1 MLISIEED
9 YNMNL
14 NDFESNLENQWLQK
28 TLKEANRQLE
38 EKRNEEDKLKKDAI
52 ETQREL
58 WNDLGSISA
67 ENGLEQLSEFM
78 SFMDVMKHQKRSH
91 EFTKKLK
98 DKYERMIESPYF
110 GRIDFT
116 EACETESQKCYI
128 GLSNLINDDYDFL
141 VYDWRA
147 PISSMFYDYEIGQ
160 ASYEC
165 PEGIISGEITK
176 KRQYKIKDGKIEYMF
191 DSNLNIDD
199 DVLQELL
206 GKNSDEKMKTIVTS
220 IQREQNQ
227 VIRNEKYKNLIV
239 QGAAGSGKTS
249 IALHR
254 IAYLLYKHK
263 DKITSENIMIF
274 SPNNIFNDYISN
286 VLPQLGEDN
295 ICQTTFKDYMHKELG
310 DEFKKESPAEMME
323 YILNNNGKITYKDR
337 IENIEFKTS
346 LEFTNILKEY
356 LNYLETDDRC
366 FEDIIVRGELI
377 ISSKELQTLFSN
389 DYSNLPIKKRLEKIK
404 ARIIFLIEPYE
415 KAWIDEIFKEL
426 QASGDYIEKEEMIEK
441 STFIVKKHLKEV
453 YSKISRMTE
462 LDLID
467 TYKNLFKNLDMF
479 LEKANVEYD
488 KNIID
493 NIKTYTMDNLSVK
506 SLYYEDQVILLYLKG
521 ALGGIP
527 NTSQIK
533 YVIIDEAQDYTPLQY
548 EIFYKLFKSA
558 NMTILGDINQS
569 INPFMNVGDYNNIPD
584 VLKNDTC
591 IINLSKTY
599 RSTMEITR
607 FSRKLLTKAIDDE
620 YVERHGDEPR
630 VTGFKEKDY
639 MNEKLIEDIK
649 AYKHKNYKSIGIITK
664 TAHEAKEVYEF
675 LKENHINVEAIIK
688 DDDEYVNGVLVI
700 PSYLSKGLEF
710 DIVVIYDAS
719 EERYNSEDERLLLY
733 TCCTRALHVLN
744 IYYLGEITPLL
755 K

>member
-1 MLISIEED
+1 
-9 YNMNL
+9 MNL

-323 YILNNNGKITYKDR
+323 YILNNNAKITYKDR

-415 KAWIDEIFKEL
+415 KAWIDEIFKEF

-569 INPFMNVGDYNNIPD
+569 INPFMNVGDYNNIPN

>member
-1 MLISIEED
+1 
-9 YNMNL
+9 MNL

-116 EACETESQKCYI
+116 EVCETESQKCYI

-493 NIKTYTMDNLSVK
+493 NIKTYTIDNLSVK

-569 INPFMNVGDYNNIPD
+569 INPFMNVGDYNNIPN

-675 LKENHINVEAIIK
+675 LKENHINVEAITK

>member
-1 MLISIEED
+1 
-9 YNMNL
+9 MNL
-14 NDFESNLENQWLQK
+14 NDFELNLEKQWLQK
-28 TLKEANRQLE
+28 VLKEANRQLE
-38 EKRNEEDKLKKDAI
+38 EKRREKDKLKKDAI

-58 WNDLGSISA
+58 WNDLGSISI

-91 EFTKKLK
+91 ELTEKLK
-98 DKYERMIESPYF
+98 DKYEKMIESPYF

-116 EACETESQKCYI
+116 EHNEVDTQNCYI
-128 GLSNLINDDYDFL
+128 GLSNLIDEDYDFL

-160 ASYEC
+160 ASYDC
-165 PEGIISGEITK
+165 PEGLISGEITK

-206 GKNSDEKMKTIVTS
+206 GKNSDEKMKTIVTT

-227 VIRNEKYKNLIV
+227 VIRNEDYKNLIV

-254 IAYLLYKHK
+254 IAYLLYRHK
-263 DKITSENIMIF
+263 DKITSKNIIIF

-295 ICQTTFKDYMHKELG
+295 ICQTTFKDYMHQELG
-310 DEFKKESPAEMME
+310 NDFKKETPSEMME
-323 YILNNNGKITYKDR
+323 YIFDNNQKITYRDR

-346 LEFTNILKEY
+346 SEFVDILKQY
-356 LNYLETDDRC
+356 INHLETEMRH
-366 FEDIIVRGELI
+366 FKDIIVRGKLI
-377 ISSKELQTLFSN
+377 ISAKDLQDLFSN
-389 DYSNLPIKKRLEKIK
+389 DYSNLPIKRRLEKIK
-404 ARIIFLIEPYE
+404 SRIMFLIEPYE
-415 KAWIDEIFKEL
+415 KVWIDEVFREL
-426 QASGDYIEKEEMIEK
+426 EESGDYIEKEEMIEK
-441 STFIVKKHLKEV
+441 STLIVSENLKEI
-453 YSKISRMTE
+453 YSKVSKMTE

-467 TYKNLFKNLDMF
+467 TYKNLFNNLDIF
-479 LEKANVEYD
+479 LDKTNIEYD
-488 KNIID
+488 KNLID
-493 NIKTYTMDNLSVK
+493 NIRTYTIDNLSVK
-506 SLYYEDQVILLYLKG
+506 SLYYEDQVALLYLKG

-548 EIFYKLFKSA
+548 EIFYKLFNSA

-569 INPFMNVGDYNNIPD
+569 INPFMNVGDYNNIHGI
-584 VLKNDTC
+584 LKNDTC

-607 FSRKLLTKAIDDE
+607 FSRKLLTEAINDE
-620 YVERHGDEPR
+620 YVERHGDEPKII
-630 VTGFKEKDY
+630 GFTDKNQLNK
-639 MNEKLIEDIK
+639 KLIEDIK
-649 AYKHKNYKSIGIITK
+649 HYKQKNYKSIGIITK
-664 TAHEAKEVYEF
+664 TVRETREVYEF
-675 LKENHINVEAIIK
+675 LKENDVDVQCITK
-688 DDDEYVNGVLVI
+688 DDDEYINGVLI
-700 PSYLSKGLEF
+700 MPSYLSKGLEF
-710 DIVVIYDAS
+710 DMVIIYNAS
-719 EERYNSEDERLLLY
+719 NKNYNNEDERLLLY
-733 TCCTRALHVLN
+733 TCCTRALHILN
-744 IYYLGEITPLL
+744 IYYLDEVTSLL
-755 K
+755 KQS

>member
-1 MLISIEED
+1 
-9 YNMNL
+9 MNL

>member
-1 MLISIEED
+1 
-9 YNMNL
+9 MNL

-116 EACETESQKCYI
+116 EVCETESQKCYI
-128 GLSNLINDDYDFL
+128 GFSNLINDDYDFL

-569 INPFMNVGDYNNIPD
+569 INPFMNVGDYNNIPN

-675 LKENHINVEAIIK
+675 LKENHINVEAITK

>member
-1 MLISIEED
+1 
-9 YNMNL
+9 MNL

-58 WNDLGSISA
+58 WNDLGSISI

-116 EACETESQKCYI
+116 EACETESQKYYI

-176 KRQYKIKDGKIEYMF
+176 KRQYKIKNGKIEYMF
-191 DSNLNIDD
+191 DSNVNIDD
-199 DVLQELL
+199 DILQEIL
-206 GKNSDEKMKTIVTS
+206 GKNSDEKMKTIVTT

-263 DKITSENIMIF
+263 DKITSANIMIF

-295 ICQTTFKDYMHKELG
+295 ICQTTFKDYMYKELG
-310 DEFKKESPAEMME
+310 DEFKKESPTEMME

-346 LEFTNILKEY
+346 LEFTNILKQY

-366 FEDIIVRGELI
+366 FEDIIVRGKLI

-404 ARIIFLIEPYE
+404 SRIIFLIEPYE
-415 KAWIDEIFKEL
+415 KAWIDEIFKKL
-426 QASGDYIEKEEMIEK
+426 QASGDYIEKEEMMEK
-441 STFIVKKHLKEV
+441 STFIVRKHLKEV

-467 TYKNLFKNLDMF
+467 TYKNLFKNLEIF
-479 LEKANVEYD
+479 LDKANIEYD
-488 KNIID
+488 KKFID
-493 NIKTYTMDNLSVK
+493 NIKTYTMDNLSVR

-569 INPFMNVGDYNNIPD
+569 INPFMNVGDYNNIPN
-584 VLKNDTC
+584 VLENDTC

-607 FSRKLLTKAIDDE
+607 FSRQLLTKAIDDG
-620 YVERHGDEPR
+620 YVERHGDEPK
-630 VTGFKEKDY
+630 VIGFAEKNY
-639 MNEKLIEDIK
+639 MDKKLIEDIK
-649 AYKHKNYKSIGIITK
+649 AYKQKNYKSIGIITK
-664 TAHEAKEVYEF
+664 TARETREVYEF
-675 LKENHINVEAIIK
+675 LKENNIDVEAITK

-710 DIVVIYDAS
+710 DVVIIYDAS
-719 EERYNSEDERLLLY
+719 DERYNSEDERLLLY

-744 IYYLGEITPLL
+744 IYYLGKITSLL

>member
-1 MLISIEED
+1 
-9 YNMNL
+9 MNL

-116 EACETESQKCYI
+116 EVCETESQKCYI

-426 QASGDYIEKEEMIEK
+426 QASGDYIEKEEMMEK

-493 NIKTYTMDNLSVK
+493 NIKTYTIDNLSVK

-569 INPFMNVGDYNNIPD
+569 INPFMNVGDYNNIPN

-591 IINLSKTY
+591 ITNLSKTY

-675 LKENHINVEAIIK
+675 LKENHINVEAITK

>member
-1 MLISIEED
+1 
-9 YNMNL
+9 MNL

-116 EACETESQKCYI
+116 EVCETESQKCYI

-165 PEGIISGEITK
+165 PEGIISGKITK

-254 IAYLLYKHK
+254 TAYLLYKHK

-323 YILNNNGKITYKDR
+323 YILNNGKITYKDR

-377 ISSKELQTLFSN
+377 ISAKELQTLFSN

-415 KAWIDEIFKEL
+415 KAWIDEIFKEF

-620 YVERHGDEPR
+620 YVDRHGDEPR

>member
-116 EACETESQKCYI
+116 EVCETESQKCYI

-165 PEGIISGEITK
+165 PEGIISGKITK

-569 INPFMNVGDYNNIPD
+569 INPFMNVGDYNNIPN

>member
-1 MLISIEED
+1 
-9 YNMNL
+9 MNL
-14 NDFESNLENQWLQK
+14 NDFELNLEKQWLQK
-28 TLKEANRQLE
+28 VLKEANRQLE
-38 EKRNEEDKLKKDAI
+38 EKRREKDKLKKDAI

-58 WNDLGSISA
+58 WNDLGSISI

-91 EFTKKLK
+91 ELTEKLK
-98 DKYERMIESPYF
+98 DKYEKMIESPYF

-116 EACETESQKCYI
+116 EHNEVDTQNCYI
-128 GLSNLINDDYDFL
+128 GLSNLIDEDYDFL

-147 PISSMFYDYEIGQ
+147 PISSMFYDYEIGK
-160 ASYEC
+160 ASYDC
-165 PEGIISGEITK
+165 PEGLISGEITK

-206 GKNSDEKMKTIVTS
+206 GKNSDEKMKTIVTT

-227 VIRNEKYKNLIV
+227 VIRNEDYKNLIV

-254 IAYLLYKHK
+254 IAYLLYRHK
-263 DKITSENIMIF
+263 DKITSKNIIIF

-295 ICQTTFKDYMHKELG
+295 ICQTTFKDYMHQELG
-310 DEFKKESPAEMME
+310 NDFKKETPSEMME
-323 YILNNNGKITYKDR
+323 YIFDNNQKITYRDR

-346 LEFTNILKEY
+346 SEFVDILKQY
-356 LNYLETDDRC
+356 INHLETEMRH
-366 FEDIIVRGELI
+366 FEDIIVRGKLI
-377 ISSKELQTLFSN
+377 ISAKDLKDLFSN
-389 DYSNLPIKKRLEKIK
+389 DYSNLPIKRRLEKIK
-404 ARIIFLIEPYE
+404 SRIMFLIEPYE
-415 KAWIDEIFKEL
+415 KVWIDEVFREL
-426 QASGDYIEKEEMIEK
+426 EESGDYIEKEEMIEK
-441 STFIVKKHLKEV
+441 STLIVRENLKEI
-453 YSKISRMTE
+453 YSKVSKMTE

-467 TYKNLFKNLDMF
+467 TYKNLFNNLEIF
-479 LEKANVEYD
+479 LDKINIEYD
-488 KNIID
+488 KNLID
-493 NIKTYTMDNLSVK
+493 NIRTYTIDNLSVK
-506 SLYYEDQVILLYLKG
+506 SLYYEDQVALLYLKG

-569 INPFMNVGDYNNIPD
+569 INPFMNVGDYNNIHGI
-584 VLKNDTC
+584 LKNDTC

-607 FSRKLLTKAIDDE
+607 FSRKLLTEAINDE
-620 YVERHGDEPR
+620 YVERHGDEPKII
-630 VTGFKEKDY
+630 GFTDKNQLNK
-639 MNEKLIEDIK
+639 KLIEDIK
-649 AYKHKNYKSIGIITK
+649 HYKQKNYKSIGIITK
-664 TAHEAKEVYEF
+664 TVRETREVYEF
-675 LKENHINVEAIIK
+675 LKENDVDVQCITK
-688 DDDEYVNGVLVI
+688 DDDEYINGVLI
-700 PSYLSKGLEF
+700 MPSYLSKGLEF
-710 DIVVIYDAS
+710 DVVVL
-719 EERYNSEDERLLLY
+719 YNTSNKNYNNEDERLLLY
-733 TCCTRALHVLN
+733 TCCTRALHILN
-744 IYYLGEITPLL
+744 IYYLDEVSSLL
-755 K
+755 KQS

>member
-1 MLISIEED
+1 
-9 YNMNL
+9 MNL

-58 WNDLGSISA
+58 WNDLGSISI

-116 EACETESQKCYI
+116 EACETESQKYYI

-176 KRQYKIKDGKIEYMF
+176 KRQYKIKNGKIEYMF
-191 DSNLNIDD
+191 DSNVNIDD
-199 DVLQELL
+199 DILQELL
-206 GKNSDEKMKTIVTS
+206 GKNSDEKMKTIVTT

-263 DKITSENIMIF
+263 DKITSANIMIF

-295 ICQTTFKDYMHKELG
+295 ICQTTFKDYMYKELG
-310 DEFKKESPAEMME
+310 DEFKKESPTEMME

-346 LEFTNILKEY
+346 LEFTKILKQY

-366 FEDIIVRGELI
+366 FEDIIVRGKLI
-377 ISSKELQTLFSN
+377 ISSEELQTLFSN

-404 ARIIFLIEPYE
+404 SRIIFLIEPYE
-415 KAWIDEIFKEL
+415 KAWIDEIFKKL
-426 QASGDYIEKEEMIEK
+426 QASGDYIEKEEMMEK
-441 STFIVKKHLKEV
+441 STFIVRKHLKEV

-467 TYKNLFKNLDMF
+467 TYKNLFKNLEIF
-479 LEKANVEYD
+479 LDKANIEYD
-488 KNIID
+488 KKFID
-493 NIKTYTMDNLSVK
+493 NIKTYTMDNLSVR

-569 INPFMNVGDYNNIPD
+569 INPFMNVGDYNNIPN
-584 VLKNDTC
+584 VLENDTC

-607 FSRKLLTKAIDDE
+607 FSRQLLTKAIDDG
-620 YVERHGDEPR
+620 YIERHGDEPK
-630 VTGFKEKDY
+630 VIGFTEKNY
-639 MNEKLIEDIK
+639 MDKKLIEDIK
-649 AYKHKNYKSIGIITK
+649 AYKQKNYKSIGIITK
-664 TAHEAKEVYEF
+664 TARETREVYEF
-675 LKENHINVEAIIK
+675 LKENNIDVEAITK

-710 DIVVIYDAS
+710 DVVIIYDAS
-719 EERYNSEDERLLLY
+719 DERYNSEDERLLLY

-744 IYYLGEITPLL
+744 IYYLGKITPLL

>member
-1 MLISIEED
+1 
-9 YNMNL
+9 MNL

-141 VYDWRA
+141 IYDWRA

-199 DVLQELL
+199 DILQELL
-206 GKNSDEKMKTIVTS
+206 GKNSDEKMKTIVTT

-356 LNYLETDDRC
+356 LSYLETDDRC
-366 FEDIIVRGELI
+366 FEDIIVRGKLI

-426 QASGDYIEKEEMIEK
+426 QASGDYIEKEEMTEK

-467 TYKNLFKNLDMF
+467 TYKNLFKNLDLF
-479 LEKANVEYD
+479 LEKANIEYD

-569 INPFMNVGDYNNIPD
+569 INPFMNVGDYNNIPN

-620 YVERHGDEPR
+620 YVERHGDEPK
-630 VTGFKEKDY
+630 VTGFKDKNY
-639 MNEKLIEDIK
+639 MDKKLIEDIK

-664 TAHEAKEVYEF
+664 TANEAKEVYEF
-675 LKENHINVEAIIK
+675 LKENHIDVEVIIK

-710 DIVVIYDAS
+710 DMVIIYNAS

>member
-1 MLISIEED
+1 
-9 YNMNL
+9 MNL

-28 TLKEANRQLE
+28 TLKETNRQLE

-165 PEGIISGEITK
+165 PEGIISGKITK

-569 INPFMNVGDYNNIPD
+569 INPFMNVGDYNNIPN

>member
-1 MLISIEED
+1 
-9 YNMNL
+9 MNL
-14 NDFESNLENQWLQK
+14 NDFESNLENQWLLK

-58 WNDLGSISA
+58 WNDLGSISV

-110 GRIDFT
+110 GRIDFI

-128 GLSNLINDDYDFL
+128 GLSNLINADYDFL

-165 PEGIISGEITK
+165 PEGVISGEITK

-206 GKNSDEKMKTIVTS
+206 GKNSDEKMKTIVTT

-295 ICQTTFKDYMHKELG
+295 ICQTTFKDYMYKELG

-346 LEFTNILKEY
+346 LEFVNILKQY
-356 LNYLETDDRC
+356 LNYLEKDDRC
-366 FEDIIVRGELI
+366 FEDIIVRGKLI
-377 ISSKELQTLFSN
+377 ISSKELQMLFSN
-389 DYSNLPIKKRLEKIK
+389 EYLNLPIKKRLEKIK
-404 ARIIFLIEPYE
+404 SRIIFLIEPYE

-441 STFIVKKHLKEV
+441 STFIVRKHLKEV

-467 TYKNLFKNLDMF
+467 TYKNLFKNLEIF
-479 LEKANVEYD
+479 LDKANIEYD

-493 NIKTYTMDNLSVK
+493 NIKTYTMDNLSVR

-533 YVIIDEAQDYTPLQY
+533 YIIIDEAQDYTPLQY

-569 INPFMNVGDYNNIPD
+569 INPFMNVGDYNNIPN

-620 YVERHGDEPR
+620 YVERHGDEPK
-630 VTGFKEKDY
+630 VTGFVEKNY
-639 MNEKLIEDIK
+639 MDKKLIEDIK
-649 AYKHKNYKSIGIITK
+649 DYKQKNYKSIGIITK
-664 TAHEAKEVYEF
+664 TAHEAKAVYEF
-675 LKENHINVEAIIK
+675 LKENNIDVEAITK

-710 DIVVIYDAS
+710 DIVIIYDAS

>member
-1 MLISIEED
+1 
-9 YNMNL
+9 MNL

-116 EACETESQKCYI
+116 EVCETESQKCYI

-493 NIKTYTMDNLSVK
+493 NIKTYTIDNLSVK

-569 INPFMNVGDYNNIPD
+569 INPFMNVGDYNNIPN

-591 IINLSKTY
+591 ITNLSKTY

>member
-1 MLISIEED
+1 
-9 YNMNL
+9 MNL
-14 NDFESNLENQWLQK
+14 NDFELNLENQWLQK
-28 TLKEANRQLE
+28 VLKEANRQLE
-38 EKRNEEDKLKKDAI
+38 EKRREKDKLKKDAI

-58 WNDLGSISA
+58 WNDLGSISI

-91 EFTKKLK
+91 EFTEKLK
-98 DKYERMIESPYF
+98 DKYEKMIESPYF

-116 EACETESQKCYI
+116 EDNEVDTQNCYI
-128 GLSNLINDDYDFL
+128 GLSNLIDEDYDFL

-160 ASYEC
+160 ASYDC
-165 PEGIISGEITK
+165 PEGLISGEITK

-206 GKNSDEKMKTIVTS
+206 GKNSDDKMKTIVTT

-227 VIRNEKYKNLIV
+227 VIRNEDYKNLIV

-263 DKITSENIMIF
+263 DKITSKNIIIF

-295 ICQTTFKDYMHKELG
+295 ICQTTFKDYMHQELG
-310 DEFKKESPAEMME
+310 NDFRKESPSEMME
-323 YILNNNGKITYKDR
+323 YIFDNNQKITYRDR
-337 IENIEFKTS
+337 VENIEFKTS
-346 LEFTNILKEY
+346 SEFVDILKKY
-356 LNYLETDDRC
+356 INHLETEVRC
-366 FEDIIVRGELI
+366 FEDIIVRGKLI
-377 ISSKELQTLFSN
+377 ISAKDLQDLFCN
-389 DYSNLPIKKRLEKIK
+389 DYSNLPIKRRLEKIK
-404 ARIIFLIEPYE
+404 SRIMFLIEPYE
-415 KAWIDEIFKEL
+415 KVWIDEVFKEL
-426 QASGDYIEKEEMIEK
+426 EKSGDYIEKEEMIEK
-441 STFIVKKHLKEV
+441 STLIVKENLKEI
-453 YSKISRMTE
+453 YSKVSKMTE

-467 TYKNLFKNLDMF
+467 TYKNLFKNLEIF
-479 LEKANVEYD
+479 LDKINVEYD
-488 KNIID
+488 KNLID
-493 NIKTYTMDNLSVK
+493 NIRTYTIDNLSVK
-506 SLYYEDQVILLYLKG
+506 SLYYEDQVALLYLKG
-521 ALGGIP
+521 AIGGIP

-548 EIFYKLFKSA
+548 EIFYKLFNPA

-569 INPFMNVGDYNNIPD
+569 INPFMNVGDYNNIHGI
-584 VLKNDTC
+584 LKNDTC

-607 FSRKLLTKAIDDE
+607 FSRKLLTETINDE
-620 YVERHGDEPR
+620 YVERHGDEPKII
-630 VTGFKEKDY
+630 GFTDKNQLNK
-639 MNEKLIEDIK
+639 KLIEDIK
-649 AYKHKNYKSIGIITK
+649 GYKQKNYKSIGIITK
-664 TAHEAKEVYEF
+664 TVRETREIYEF
-675 LKENHINVEAIIK
+675 LKENDVDVQCITK
-688 DDDEYVNGVLVI
+688 DDDGYVNGVLI
-700 PSYLSKGLEF
+700 MPSYLSKGLEF
-710 DIVVIYDAS
+710 DVVIIYNAS
-719 EERYNSEDERLLLY
+719 NKNYNNEDERLLLY

-744 IYYLGEITPLL
+744 IYYLDEITSLL
-755 K
+755 KQD